1 MPILDR
7 MVLMPH
13 LQLPL
18 LMPLGKSRHIH
29 KVHPMGKVVPN
40 QAIQLILPM
49 QHPIQLSIHMQL
61 GIIIKLKH
69 LKDRAINIIIQLI
82 LQQPLRMLL
91 LIKLQPLTSISLPIR
106 LHRPIT
112 IVNEKKKKGNTSE
125 HHVQFVF
132 PPFFFF

>member
-7 MVLMPH
+7 MVLMVHP
-13 LQLPL
+13 QLPL
-18 LMPLGKSRHIH
+18 PMPLGKSRNIP
-29 KVHPMGKVVPN
+29 KVLPMDKVVPN
-40 QAIQLILPM
+40 QAIQPILPM
-49 QHPIQLSIHMQL
+49 QHPIQLSIHMRL

-69 LKDRAINIIIQLI
+69 LKDRAINTITQLI
-82 LQQPLRMLL
+82 LQQLLRMLL
-91 LIKLQPLTSISLPIR
+91 LIKLQQLTSISLPIR

-112 IVNEKKKKGNTSE
+112 IVNKKKKKGNTSE